1 MYGGYGHRG
10 KGGKGKGHGGHGK
23 GKVLPLDLP
32 KVNPPVI
39 LTGGSYSYAA
49 KEPYVD
55 ILTPAWRSRA
65 LDFLPSRVDLRFE
78 ALQHIQRPSGGFE
91 VCPLLLGQ
99 LGATENEALLHF
111 ARSLGNED
119 LEILGARLVLKA
131 AEVYNIR
138 NELVQASHGVE
149 AICGRC
155 EKLIASSKGRENENE
170 STKVEELLQQSFGIG
185 RGLWSFFELW
195 QRLLPLEI
203 LKPLK
208 DLGGL
213 LCTRYFLVDVAG
225 AAWSPYEVDQCYV
238 LFRSGKNVYMGQTPN
253 ELNDGM
259 RQGLQLE
266 AAWVKNSQV
275 EEEKNLMA
283 LQLPS
288 GQQIIH
294 AAAPDAIDPALAEWS
309 DPLETEADFL
319 GAGYQQSE
327 SFVKPTDSAKTCRLW
342 RKAVQSQSSNGNDA
356 PLSAYLEIKK
366 TTHLN
371 GLNGGFKLLKYWLQ
385 ASLLKVG
392 AVCVAFADAQ
402 GVVTHSEKWSI
413 SRIEEEIKDRFKD
426 PEIFPKVWASLYAS
440 VQRIMHGT
448 GAFGERGLVRLVK
461 RRGFGERLHVDLE
474 DGWGDL
480 TRVMAADPFEVRA
493 AQLF

>member
-1 MYGGYGHRG
+1 MFLTQPLTGLFPTMYGGYGHRG

-23 GKVLPLDLP
+23 GHVLPLDLP
-32 KVNPPVI
+32 KVKPPVI
-39 LTGGSYSYAA
+39 LTGGSYSYGA

-195 QRLLPLEI
+195 QR
-203 LKPLK
+203 
-208 DLGGL
+208 
-213 LCTRYFLVDVAG
+213 
-225 AAWSPYEVDQCYV
+225 PYEVDQCYV

-275 EEEKNLMA
+275 EEEKILMA

-288 GQQIIH
+288 GQQIIY

-327 SFVKPTDSAKTCRLW
+327 SFLKPTDSAKTCRLW

-426 PEIFPKVWASLYAS
+426 PDIFPKVWASLYAS

-448 GAFGERGLVRLVK
+448 RTERSLVRLVK

-480 TRVMAADPFEVRA
+480 TTVMAADPFEVRA